1 MSGSPDVRASRTGT
15 ATAHGS
21 RPRRPRPHCPRPRR
35 HRPRRSTGRRDDLLG
50 TYVPGHSV
58 LHRCPLWLKALLLL
72 GLGAA
77 VMVLRAWPVSLG
89 ILVLTA
95 VLSAGCGFG
104 LRRWAVS
111 LRPLWFLVL
120 LLSGYHLLTAG
131 PARAADVVLSL
142 LAVVA
147 LSRLLLTTTELPR
160 LVDGL
165 VVVCSPVRL
174 LGADPERIGLA
185 VSLMIRSVP
194 WLFGVLSTLRDAA
207 AARTVS
213 PRATQLVTPA
223 VIATVDY
230 AHRTGEALAA
240 RGLE

>member
-1 MSGSPDVRASRTGT
+1 MTGSSG
-15 ATAHGS
+15 
-21 RPRRPRPHCPRPRR
+21 PRH
-35 HRPRRSTGRRDDLLG
+35 DLLG
-50 TYVPGHSV
+50 THVPGDSL
-58 LHRCPLWLKALLLL
+58 LHRSPLWLKALLVL

-77 VMVLRAWPVSLG
+77 VMVLRAWPVSLA
-89 ILVLTA
+89 VLLATA
-95 VLSAGCGFG
+95 VVSTGCGLG
-104 LRRWAVS
+104 LRRWVSS

-120 LLSGYHLLTAG
+120 LLTGYHMVTAG
-131 PARAADVVLSL
+131 PARAADVVVSL

-147 LSRLLLTTTELPR
+147 LTRLLLTTTELPR
-160 LVDGL
+160 LIDGL
-165 VVVCSPVRL
+165 VVLCSPVRL

-194 WLFGVLSTLRDAA
+194 WLFGVLAGLHDAA
-207 AARTVS
+207 AARTVR
-213 PRATQLVTPA
+213 PGAAQLVTPA

>member
-1 MSGSPDVRASRTGT
+1 MTGFPDVRTPRSGTAT
-15 ATAHGS
+15 ATAHG
-21 RPRRPRPHCPRPRR
+21 PRARLPRPHSPRPRR
-35 HRPRRSTGRRDDLLG
+35 SAGRRDDLLG

-72 GLGAA
+72 GIGAA

-89 ILVLTA
+89 VLALTA
-95 VLSAGCGFG
+95 VLSAGCGLG

-142 LAVVA
+142 LAVVS

-160 LVDGL
+160 LIDGL
-165 VVVCSPVRL
+165 VALCAPVRL

-194 WLFGVLSTLRDAA
+194 WLFGVLTGLRDAA
-207 AARTVS
+207 ARTVR
-213 PRATQLVTPA
+213 PRTAQLVTPA